1 MGYGRGCFRYTPQL
15 TEGFGLLTNDQK
27 ETCGHNKTTAGVQIG
42 SLDWPSLP
50 IAVFKVRK
58 GRHS

>member
-1 MGYGRGCFRYTPQL
+1 MGYGRGCFRYTPQP